1 MSGGP
6 FSMIAVRIRTTVHMP
21 EVPDEVELEQGSRLR
36 DLLIRLLQ
44 KLPIANEIIDR
55 TTGEIKLEG
64 LFEVLLNDVP
74 RNSLPQG
81 DATELHNGDVVTL
94 SLILLGGG

>member
-1 MSGGP
+1 MT
-6 FSMIAVRIRTTVHMP
+6 VRVKTTVHMP
-21 EVPDEVELEQGSRLR
+21 EVAPEVEMEEGAVLR
-36 DLLIRLLQ
+36 DLLVALLER
-44 KLPIANEIIDR
+44 LPIAREIIDR
-55 TTGEIKLEG
+55 TSGEIKLEG

-81 DATELHNGDVVTL
+81 DATELRDGDVLTL